1 MISAGGSGASGEFVD
16 STPPSGSAGSGSSA
30 GSGMFAV
37 SAGLDVV
44 SGVFGYLNARIA
56 DQIAQTRAD
65 MIRQAAQANAQRYME
80 KATADIAQQKVM
92 YLASGVTLSGSPIDV
107 LDDHIRLAQNDAASI
122 VMSGAADAADQNQ
135 AGANALNSGR
145 NALIGG
151 LAAATD
157 NIGKATRTPAYM
169 QSIYAQGAAN

>member
-16 STPPSGSAGSGSSA
+16 PTPPSGSAGSG
-30 GSGMFAV
+30 GSGSGLFAV

-44 SGVFGYLNARIA
+44 SGVFGYLNSRIA

-80 KATADIAQQKVM
+80 KARADTAQQKEM
-92 YLASGVTLSGSPIDV
+92 FLASGVTLSGSPIDV
-107 LDDHIRLAQNDAASI
+107 LDNSIRLAKENMDSI
-122 VMSGAADAADQNQ
+122 IMGGNIDAADQSQ
-135 AGANALNSGR
+135 QGANALNSGR

-151 LAAATD
+151 LAGATE
-157 NIGKATRTPAYM
+157 NVQKAVRTPAYM
-169 QSIYAQGAAN
+169 QTIYAQGAAN

>member
-1 MISAGGSGASGEFVD
+1 MILAGGSGASGEFVD
-16 STPPSGSAGSGSSA
+16 PTPPSGSAGSGS
-30 GSGMFAV
+30 GSSMFAV

-56 DQIAQTRAD
+56 DQIAQTRAN

-80 KATADIAQQKVM
+80 KANADIAQQKVM
-92 YLASGVTLSGSPIDV
+92 YLASGVTLSGSPLDV

-122 VMSGAADAADQNQ
+122 IMAGNVAAVDQSQ
-135 AGANALNSGR
+135 SGANALNQGR

-157 NIGKATRTPAYM
+157 NIGKATRGPAYM
-169 QSIYAQGAAN
+169 QDIYARGATS

>member
-16 STPPSGSAGSGSSA
+16 PTPPSGSAGSGS
-30 GSGMFAV
+30 GSSMFAV
-37 SAGLDVV
+37 SAGLDVI
-44 SGVFGYLNARIA
+44 SGVFGYLNSNIA

-80 KATADIAQQKVM
+80 KAKADVAQQKVM

-107 LDDHIRLAQNDAASI
+107 LDDNIRLAKENAASI
-122 VMSGAADAADQNQ
+122 VMSGEADAVDQSQ
-135 AGANALNSGR
+135 SGANALNSGR

-157 NIGKATRTPAYM
+157 NIGRATRTPAYM
-169 QSIYAQGAAN
+169 QNIYAQGATH